1 MKDKFLT
8 WIGCTPPWFP
18 DQTDVCQ
25 GSVYIKEYRECM
37 IAKYVNMRL
46 WHNMLVVRKEL
57 GSYLDP
63 TMCHYL
69 IKKVTF

>member
-1 MKDKFLT
+1 MFSSYGKCVEKAMKDKFLT

-37 IAKYVNMRL
+37 IAKYVDE
-46 WHNMLVVRKEL
+46 HATVA
-57 GSYLDP
+57 
-63 TMCHYL
+63 
-69 IKKVTF
+69 